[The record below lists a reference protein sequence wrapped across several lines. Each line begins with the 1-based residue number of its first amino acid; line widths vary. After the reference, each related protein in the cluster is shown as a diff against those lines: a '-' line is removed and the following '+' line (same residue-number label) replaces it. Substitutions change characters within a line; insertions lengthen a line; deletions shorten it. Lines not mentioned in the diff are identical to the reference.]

1 MAASRTS
8 LPTRPRAGIRHRDKV
23 SPYDFKRPERVGKE
37 QMRSLQTMHE
47 AFGRNFGA
55 ALSALLRT
63 IVELKLT
70 SVDQLTYSEF
80 VFSLE
85 NPTCFNLINAAPLEG
100 QLILDINLSLLFP
113 IIDRLLGGGSDA
125 APPARRPLT
134 EIELRLVSRIT
145 DLFCKEMKHAWENVL
160 DLDLSIDRVESNPQ
174 LVQIVPPNEVVVL
187 ISFELT
193 LGRRARHDEPVHP
206 VQLHRADQHAA
217 LVPIAGSATARR
229 TATPENIQRISDQLS
244 DAVVEVVVELAETNI
259 STSDLIGLRVGDII
273 ATEKDVR
280 APARGVRRRPAQISR
295 PARRIQRPQGDSG
308 RRADSNFMTPT
319 PAYTRSAAIVGRGL
333 PARLRR
339 ASARQARS
347 ARHRPTAQ
355 DLSVPRNGRS
365 ASKNRGSVIS
375 TRAHVLIVYM
385 TTVGTPVI
393 SHTSGF
399 RRVRHSQTVTPSSV
413 SAASN

>member
-1 MAASRTS
+1 MTGDVLSQAEVESLLSAMDRRESDVIADAATSRLKQREKIS
-8 LPTRPRAGIRHRDKV
+8 A
-23 SPYDFKRPERVGKE
+23 YDFKRPERVGKE

-113 IIDRLLGGGSDA
+113 IIDRLLGGGSDST
-125 APPARRPLT
+125 PPARRPLT

-145 DLFCKEMKHAWENVL
+145 DLFCKEMKQAWENVL
-160 DLDLSIDRVESNPQ
+160 VLDLSIDHVESNPQ

-193 LGRRARHDEPVHP
+193 IGDARGMMNLCIPFNSIERIST
-206 VQLHRADQHAA
+206 QLSSNSW
-217 LVPIAGSATARR
+217 VSYGKK
-229 TATPENIQRISDQLS
+229 TATPENIGRISRQLKG
-244 DAVVEVVVELAETNI
+244 ATVEVVVDLAETNI

-273 ATEKDVR
+273 ATEKDVELPLVVSVEGKPKFHAKPGAFKGR
-280 APARGVRRRPAQISR
+280 KA
-295 PARRIQRPQGDSG
+295 IQ
-308 RRADSNFMTPT
+308 
-319 PAYTRSAAIVGRGL
+319 
-333 PARLRR
+333 
-339 ASARQARS
+339 
-347 ARHRPTAQ
+347 
-355 DLSVPRNGRS
+355 
-365 ASKNRGSVIS
+365 VIGP
-375 TRAHVLIVYM
+375 IGM
-385 TTVGTPVI
+385 
-393 SHTSGF
+393 
-399 RRVRHSQTVTPSSV
+399 
-413 SAASN
+413 